1 METSGSRFQ
10 LPGDIEHYLGV
21 LSKMYKAAGE
31 HQKLSII
38 VNAQVRI
45 IEGFTHDNWNGGIDG
60 HALFLTIP
68 QDIYLRVVQTRDQI
82 QNAICSDLNKLHNL
96 DSEHIAEVR
105 LEMVKQTDTDWR
117 LESGAL
123 EVPRRTIS
131 ANSEHRIWGESG
143 YRVFLSHK
151 NEVKKE
157 AAALKAEMKL
167 FGISSFVAHE
177 DITPTREWQDEIEAA
192 LETMDAFVA
201 LLTKDFHDSLW
212 TDQEVGFAVA
222 RGIPIIGV
230 KLGRDPYGF
239 IAKFQGLR
247 CKWDEAPT
255 KIASLL
261 IKHPKMLDAFI
272 GALPRCG
279 SFADGL
285 KLAQMLPEIES
296 LSLTQADEM
305 ASAHNRNSDLYGC
318 WGFSGANGER
328 YGKGLAY
335 HLSRITGNRYAK
347 GDNWEIE
354 RR

>member
-1 METSGSRFQ
+1 
-10 LPGDIEHYLGV
+10 
-21 LSKMYKAAGE
+21 MYKAAGE
-31 HQKLSII
+31 TLKLSII
-38 VNAQVRI
+38 VNAQVQVVDDCYQV
-45 IEGFTHDNWNGGIDG
+45 GWNNEVNG
-60 HALFLTIP
+60 HALYLTIP
-68 QDIYLRVVQTRDQI
+68 QDIFLRVVKIRDQI
-82 QNAICSDLNKLHNL
+82 EIQICSEINKLHNYESECIGGVKL
-96 DSEHIAEVR
+96 EAAKKPDS
-105 LEMVKQTDTDWR
+105 DWR
-117 LESGAL
+117 MESGAL

-131 ANSEHRIWGESG
+131 AKSENRIWGESG

-151 NEVKKE
+151 HEVKKE
-157 AAALKAEMKL
+157 ASALKTEMKL

-177 DITPTREWQDEIEAA
+177 DITPTKEWQNEIEAA

-222 RGIPIIGV
+222 RGIPIVSV

-247 CKWDEAPT
+247 CTWDDAPI

-272 GALPRCG
+272 GALPQCA

-296 LSLTQADEM
+296 LTLTQADEM
-305 ASAHNRNSDLYGC
+305 VNAHNRNSDLYGC

-335 HLSRITGNRYAK
+335 HLSRITGKRYIK

-354 RR
+354 RQ